1 MGILM
6 TKFTFTANATTKLHR
21 EKKNI
26 KGKLLLENSYSRRQQ
41 NLYTHNLS
49 TFDFNKTKTF
59 FFYFSFYDPHL
70 LTFFIFKPNPFI
82 IKQILKLPVLQCYK
96 EGQRSQ
102 KFHTA
107 LHESTY
113 LKRAK
118 SNKCLNLAVSKHD

>member
-6 TKFTFTANATTKLHR
+6 TKFTFTANATTCTKLHR

-59 FFYFSFYDPHL
+59 SISPSMTHTCLHFSYLNLIHL
-70 LTFFIFKPNPFI
+70 L
-82 IKQILKLPVLQCYK
+82 
-96 EGQRSQ
+96 
-102 KFHTA
+102 
-107 LHESTY
+107 
-113 LKRAK
+113 
-118 SNKCLNLAVSKHD
+118 